1 MPALRAR
8 GFSRLRSAFLALP
21 LVAAA
26 GLAACTGAT
35 TGADSAA
42 PAAAMP
48 APEVKVVT
56 LKPEAVLLTRE
67 LPGRTAPFL
76 VAEVRPQVSGLVED
90 RLFTEGGLVEEGQPL
105 YQLDDDTYEADVK
118 SARAT
123 LVKAQ
128 ATLKSAS
135 LTARRYDE
143 LVKVNAV
150 SRQEHED
157 AVAALRQAEAEI
169 GVARAALDRASLVQG
184 HARIT
189 SPIGGRIGRSTVTK
203 GALVTANQSAPLA
216 TVQQLDPIYIDLTQS
231 SSELLQLR
239 KDLAAGR
246 LTHTGDVPVKI
257 LLEDGSPFQHEGR
270 LAFSEMTVDPG
281 TGSFALRVVVKNPDH
296 VLMPGMYVRA
306 ILGNGARQEAILVP
320 QQAIARNPK
329 GDTTA
334 MVVGADG
341 KVEVRPVQVG
351 RTVGD
356 DWLVDSGLV
365 AGDRVVVEGLQK
377 IRPGMQVAVVEDGT
391 KVASVPAPATAVTAT
406 R

>member
-1 MPALRAR
+1 MPLLSAR
-8 GFSRLRSAFLALP
+8 GFSRFRFAFLAFP
-21 LVAAA
+21 IAA
-26 GLAACTGAT
+26 GLAACTGAA
-35 TGADSAA
+35 TGSDPAA

-48 APEVKVVT
+48 PPEVKVVT
-56 LKPEAVLLTRE
+56 MKPEPVLLTRE
-67 LPGRTAPFL
+67 LPGRTAPFQ
-76 VAEVRPQVSGLVED
+76 VAEVRPQVSGLIED
-90 RLFTEGGLVEEGQPL
+90 RLFTEGGLVKEGQPL

-128 ATLKSAS
+128 TTLKSAS
-135 LTARRYDE
+135 LTAKRYDE
-143 LVKVNAV
+143 LVKVDAV

-157 AVAALRQAEAEI
+157 AVAALRQAEADI

-216 TVQQLDPIYIDLTQS
+216 TVQQLDPIYVDLTQS

-239 KDLAAGR
+239 KELAAGR
-246 LTHTGDVPVKI
+246 LTRTGDVPVKV

-281 TGSFALRVVVKNPDH
+281 TGSFALRVVVQNPDH

-306 ILGNGARQEAILVP
+306 ILGSGSRQEAILVP
-320 QQAIARNPK
+320 QQAIARTPK

-341 KVEVRPVQVG
+341 KVEVRPVEVG

-356 DWLVDSGLV
+356 DWLVDGGLV
-365 AGDRVVVEGLQK
+365 AGDRVVIEGLQK
-377 IRPGMQVAVVEDGT
+377 IRPGMKVNVVEDPT
-391 KVASVPAPATAVTAT
+391 KVAGVPAPAPAGIAT